1 MKITVLVSMAI
12 ALTVMAGQGAMAD
25 PEARNHGVNKPA
37 ESQKDRAQQGVKS
50 AELTSTEVGG
60 TASELSDIEK
70 LQRKYLADGV
80 FTSAERKELEKQIK
94 DRQDLRQRLDQQ
106 R

>member
-1 MKITVLVSMAI
+1 MKGTVLVSMAI
-12 ALTVMAGQGAMAD
+12 AMTVLAGQRAMAD

-37 ESQKDRAQQGVKS
+37 ETQKD
-50 AELTSTEVGG
+50 

-80 FTSAERKELEKQIK
+80 FTSAERKDLEKQIK
-94 DRQDLRQRLDQQ
+94 DRQDLRQQLDQQ
-106 R
+106 S